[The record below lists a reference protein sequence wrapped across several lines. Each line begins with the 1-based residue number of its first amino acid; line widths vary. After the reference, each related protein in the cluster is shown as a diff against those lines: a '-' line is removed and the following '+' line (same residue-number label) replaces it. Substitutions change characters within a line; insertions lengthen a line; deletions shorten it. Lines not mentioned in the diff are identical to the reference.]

1 MIKHI
6 HLNDCDST
14 QELLKEQ
21 LNNQTGSE
29 QILVSCENQIS
40 GRGRGE
46 NKWNSMPGT
55 LCFSL
60 NLKAHPVMSY
70 TALEVSVIIARFF
83 ELKGKKLKLKWPND
97 LWNENSK
104 KCAGILIQAN
114 QNVLL
119 TGIGINLFS
128 YDEEFGGVFP
138 GAFEID
144 KKVWCLE
151 IAEFIFNN
159 RYQDLQTLRADWL
172 SRCGHLNQLVK
183 ITEGNEVFEG
193 VFQGLGE
200 HGEAEVCSDGQINHI
215 YNGSLRIIS

>member
-6 HLNDCDST
+6 HVNDCDST

-21 LNNQTGSE
+21 LNNQPVSE
-29 QILVSCENQIS
+29 HVLVSCENQIS

-55 LCFSL
+55 ICFSI

-70 TALEVSVIIARFF
+70 TALEVAVIIAKFF
-83 ELKGKKLKLKWPND
+83 EMKGKKLKLKWPND
-97 LWNENSK
+97 LWNEDSK

-128 YDEEFGGVFP
+128 HDDEFGGVFP
-138 GAFEID
+138 AAFEMD
-144 KKVWCLE
+144 KKIWSRE
-151 IAEFIFNN
+151 IAEYIFNN
-159 RYQDLQTLRADWL
+159 RYQDLKSLRADWL
-172 SRCGHLNQLVK
+172 SRCGHLNQLVR
-183 ITEGNEVFEG
+183 ITESNEVFEG

-200 HGEAEVCSDGQINHI
+200 HGEAEVCTDGQINHI
-215 YNGSLRIIS
+215 YNGSLRLIS